1 MKSWMLIVFSCLVLA
16 GCIRD
21 RAVPEANEAV
31 VEEMSR
37 EDLEKENLALKR
49 ENRALRRELVRQRQ
63 GEPSIDLSRVR
74 EQKGGAG
81 EDTNGRASDDGGF
94 WLATEKMRRH
104 NSKCKYYKLGRGR
117 PCQKDE
123 GTPCKRC
130 GG

>member
-21 RAVPEANEAV
+21 RAVPESNEAV

>member
-63 GEPSIDLSRVR
+63 GEPSIDRARVR
-74 EQKGGAG
+74 EQKGVAG